1 MTELP
6 EKMPAFEAGAKLLQR
21 EARDPDMRRPA
32 PTVVGAALVL
42 LRALVG
48 GVVLVGLMSGWD
60 AFLLAVDSAVEV
72 LGFAAEG
79 APWVRSLVF
88 GLGGLALLFQV
99 VLAVLIFLGHNGA
112 RVLIMVVAVVDIT
125 TTFFA
130 WSVQGHE
137 ITLSG
142 TLYSL
147 ALDILILLALSSQ
160 AAAAYARRNEPIRA
174 S

>member
-1 MTELP
+1 MTQLP

-21 EARDPDMRRPA
+21 EERDPHMRRPA
-32 PTVVGAALVL
+32 PTAVGAALVL

-48 GVVLVGLMSGWD
+48 GVVLIGVVRGWD

-72 LGFAAEG
+72 LGFASDG

-88 GLGGLALLFQV
+88 AVGGLLLLFQAL
-99 VLAVLIFLGHNGA
+99 LAVLIFLGHNWA
-112 RVLIMVVAVVDIT
+112 RVLVMVAAVFDIS

-130 WSVQGHE
+130 WSMQGHE